1 MIAAGCF
8 FFASDTKRFL
18 FLLRN
23 NTRTRGTWGLPG
35 GKLRSNENIME
46 GLKRELKEELGDFPE
61 ILKYVPLETFTSMD
75 EEFTYHSFI
84 FIVPN
89 EFIPK
94 LNPEH
99 SGYAWAELEKYP
111 RPLHPGVWNTINI
124 DVILG
129 KIKLLRE
136 ITAFPPVI

>member
-1 MIAAGCF
+1 MTIAAGCF
-8 FFASDTKRFL
+8 FYSIATKRFL

-46 GLKRELKEELGDFPE
+46 GLTRELKEELGNLPE

-84 FIVPN
+84 FVVQN
-89 EFIPK
+89 EFMPN
-94 LNPEH
+94 LNSEH
-99 SGYAWAELEKYP
+99 SGYAWAEIEKYP
-111 RPLHPGVWNTINI
+111 RPLHPGVWNSINI
-124 DVILG
+124 DVIMN

-136 ITAFPPVI
+136 INA

>member
-1 MIAAGCF
+1 MTIAAGCF
-8 FFASDTKRFL
+8 FYSITTKRFL

-46 GLKRELKEELGDFPE
+46 GLTRELKEELGDFPDV
-61 ILKYVPLETFTSMD
+61 IKYVPLETFTSMN

-84 FIVPN
+84 FVVSN

-94 LNPEH
+94 LNLEH

-111 RPLHPGVWNTINI
+111 RPLHPGIWSSMSI
-124 DVILG
+124 DVILN

-136 ITAFPPVI
+136 ICG